1 MSKMNLTEATM
12 LALQGKL
19 EENKTTLKKRVAETK
34 VTKRLK
40 TENIDVNVDDKTN
53 VSVMGNETVVD
64 TPDATIIVDKKNETC
79 VDCVDNTELPVEV
92 STDSVEVPVTGDE
105 TLVPEVD
112 APIETPDV
120 DLPIDTEVE
129 PVEDE
134 DEDEEKEE
142 SKKVENVEIEVS
154 DDGKEIEVKTDD
166 GEEVEVKDETPSEE
180 EIPEESES
188 EDGEE
193 EIPEEFNKLE
203 NSRRVFTER
212 QKCAKRKHVKAECRR
227 AVKENKILSKKEEEK
242 DRIIKERVEKIK
254 AKRTES
260 MNSFKYNVKSFNE
273 SLTSFYK
280 RNTKTIESAEI
291 TKLNVVGKN
300 LVIEAKLSNKDG
312 LSRTTKFEMRPI
324 SSTNAFTRYSV
335 TEISNIKT
343 ESKTNSLC
351 ATMLTLK
358 NKNNVTE
365 CKYINKK

>member
-64 TPDATIIVDKKNETC
+64 TPDATIIVDKKDETC

-112 APIETPDV
+112 APVETPDV
-120 DLPIDTEVE
+120 DLPV
-129 PVEDE
+129 E

-154 DDGKEIEVKTDD
+154 DDGKEIEVTTDD
-166 GEEVEVKDETPSEE
+166 NEEVEVKDETPS
-180 EIPEESES
+180 
-188 EDGEE
+188 EE

-312 LSRTTKFEMRPI
+312 LSKTAKFEMRPI